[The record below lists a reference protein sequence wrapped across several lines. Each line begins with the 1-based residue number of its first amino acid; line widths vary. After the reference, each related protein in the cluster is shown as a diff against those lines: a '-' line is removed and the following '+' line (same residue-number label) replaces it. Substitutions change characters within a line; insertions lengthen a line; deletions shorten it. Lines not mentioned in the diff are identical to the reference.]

1 MAATLEQERRESLP
15 GLLVSFLESQ
25 STGRLQSITW
35 VEPDRLRFTAHFAL
49 AGGAIES
56 RMFKYRSRGAKRLPP
71 TEG

>member
-15 GLLVSFLESQ
+15 GSLVRFLESQ

-49 AGGAIES
+49 GGGAIES
-56 RMFKYRSRGAKRLPP
+56 RMFKYRSHGAKRLPP
-71 TEG
+71 REG